1 MKIREKAAMHFYPIK
16 KHFLYW
22 FIWILLSLSMLLF
35 SGRVFKLEY
44 TIAFLIL
51 LLSLFI
57 ARKNPSPSSHLN
69 IFGAGYILPFC
80 LAFIP
85 RLIYCIAINP
95 YIKQYDDFAIVLEEA
110 ASASFTD
117 RLSYYSIYAHKIY
130 YPLILHTLNLRSQ
143 IGIFIF
149 QCVLCGMVCVVIFQ
163 TCSRVFGCAAGKIG
177 AFLYAF
183 WPGQIIYTAITTEEH
198 LAALLAVLIVFGLL
212 WIIQKT
218 CETPYVSYSST
229 LLIALLTGVTSG
241 CIAFFKDWGMILLIA
256 FLITGIWLLFHYT
269 SARQRVTLLIFLV
282 ILFLSR
288 IGTQEAMSVGAKHI
302 IGTIAGNSVI
312 IAEMFTTL
320 DPNTSGSYNE
330 QGDAEYEQIVIK
342 NHGDY
347 SKANQEAM
355 SILWQRIR
363 KDIYKMPS
371 HLLKKGTE
379 SYADDSSMLYWALRL
394 GYVKESENEPASL
407 GIRLLWEIA
416 RLYYSYIIVVII
428 IGCLVKPQKS
438 KFFLMLSM
446 IGSLCVGLLVESQGR
461 YKYSIE
467 PCWAILAAVCFQ
479 DLIQTTNIFF
489 LRKIPAPCRNA
500 KSQ

>member
-1 MKIREKAAMHFYPIK
+1 
-16 KHFLYW
+16 
-22 FIWILLSLSMLLF
+22 MLLF

-44 TIAFLIL
+44 MIAFLIL

-57 ARKNPSPSSHLN
+57 ARKNPSTSSRLN
-69 IFGAGYILPFC
+69 IFGADYIFPFC

-130 YPLILHTLNLRSQ
+130 YPLILHTLNLHSQ
-143 IGIFIF
+143 MKIFIF
-149 QCVLCGMVCVVIFQ
+149 QCVLCGIVCVVIFQ
-163 TCSRVFGCAAGKIG
+163 TCSRFFGCTAGKIG
-177 AFLYAF
+177 TFLYTF
-183 WPGQIIYTAITTEEH
+183 WPGQIVYTAITTEEH

-218 CETPYVSYSST
+218 CETPSASYSST
-229 LLIALLTGVTSG
+229 LLIALLTGVASG
-241 CIAFFKDWGMILLIA
+241 CIAFFKDWGIILLIA
-256 FLITGIWLLFHYT
+256 FLITGIWLLFHSS
-269 SARQRVTLLIFLV
+269 SAGQRITLLIFLAM
-282 ILFLSR
+282 LFLSR
-288 IGTQEAMSVGAKHI
+288 IGTLQAMSVGAKRI
-302 IGTIAGNSVI
+302 IGTMAGNNVI
-312 IAEMFTTL
+312 IAQMFTTL

-330 QGDAEYEQIVIK
+330 QGNAEYEQIVIK

-347 SKANQEAM
+347 SKANKEAM

-363 KDIYKMPS
+363 KDIHKMPS

-394 GYVKESENEPASL
+394 GYVKGSENEPASF

-416 RLYYSYIIVVII
+416 RLYYSFIIVVII
-428 IGCLVKPQKS
+428 FGCLVKPQKG

-479 DLIQTTNIFF
+479 NLFQTAHISF
-489 LRKIPAPCRNA
+489 LRKIPALCRNA